1 MSTGAVEGGRVDR
14 GSHLARKGRLVRR
27 ARGAFALHHDFV
39 LALFG
44 QGSHELLNSDHE
56 MKREEEEAGCP
67 SFGLASH

>member
-1 MSTGAVEGGRVDR
+1 MEGGRVDR
-14 GSHLARKGRLVRR
+14 GSHLAWKGRLARR

-39 LALFG
+39 LVLFG